1 MWDTRRGQREPQTNT
16 CWSRCVPHRAQ
27 ELHLVLQMPH
37 TVTAHR
43 CRSGAPAFTHQA
55 GTVSLPLFFC
65 PPLRF
70 HKKKKR
76 SLHLCLHG
84 AQLLSFLN
92 VFQKTFHTTSTKL
105 LPYFGTQPQLDRRA
119 SISLC
124 CLPGCPPQLSS
135 L

>member
-43 CRSGAPAFTHQA
+43 CSSGAPAFTHQA